1 LAHCPNIKAR
11 LTQLRDHNWRKS
23 TLSIMDGRFPCR
35 QGRSKELGGAAI
47 RPEDDPFWAAAQAN
61 GVAVHFHVRVMRAL
75 AKPKP
80 KGARGDD
87 LVGLASVGA
96 ANMIIDMG
104 EIIQS
109 GVHDRFPKLT
119 WVMVEAGSG
128 WIPYILEQLDDRWH
142 RNRSWLPVKLEHEP
156 SYYYRRNWRSTF
168 MVDRYAIEN
177 RHHMG
182 VENLMFST
190 DYPHHGCDWPYSR
203 KVINELFA
211 EVGQE
216 DRRRI
221 LAMNAAELYHLV

>member
-1 LAHCPNIKAR
+1 MPA
-11 LTQLRDHNWRKS
+11 
-23 TLSIMDGRFPCR
+23 LSVEASIAEMERCL
-35 QGRSKELGGAAI
+35 KLGFRGVWLNTMPSVGATI

-109 GVHDRFPKLT
+109 GVHDRFPNLT

-142 RNRSWLPVKLEHEP
+142 RNRSWLPVKLAARAELLLPPQLALDVHGRPLRDREP
-156 SYYYRRNWRSTF
+156 PPHGRRQPD
-168 MVDRYAIEN
+168 VLDRLPAPRLRLAAHARDGREA
-177 RHHMG
+177 
-182 VENLMFST
+182 L
-190 DYPHHGCDWPYSR
+190 
-203 KVINELFA
+203 
-211 EVGQE
+211 
-216 DRRRI
+216 RRRSRRRA
-221 LAMNAAELYHLV
+221 LPRCAPGTR